1 MIKIYSNDAVS
12 KDYIY
17 KEKKKDK
24 NENNKTNSKLLTFIR
39 SHPLLFSLLI
49 VGITMIIIIVIVL
62 YFLLIKNN
70 ENNENKEKDI
80 INYKDH
86 ENNQEKSEEY
96 RIFPLK
102 EGLKLE
108 VMEIYNSINN
118 NDKGTLEQFC
128 DFLSEKASNLK
139 DEQKVYLVYY
149 WITQNIKYDYDG
161 YYAGIYE
168 CNPEKFFQSKTT
180 VCSGYSRLFR
190 RLLISMNYTENN
202 IANIQGYARGLRF
215 SKTHELKIDH
225 EWNDY

>member
-24 NENNKTNSKLLTFIR
+24 NENNKTNSKLLSFIR

-118 NDKGTLEQFC
+118 N
-128 DFLSEKASNLK
+128 EK
-139 DEQKVYLVYY
+139 
-149 WITQNIKYDYDG
+149 
-161 YYAGIYE
+161 
-168 CNPEKFFQSKTT
+168 
-180 VCSGYSRLFR
+180 
-190 RLLISMNYTENN
+190 
-202 IANIQGYARGLRF
+202 
-215 SKTHELKIDH
+215 EL
-225 EWNDY
+225 

>member
-24 NENNKTNSKLLTFIR
+24 NENNKTNSKLFSFIN

-118 NDKGTLEQFC
+118 NDKGTLKQF
-128 DFLSEKASNLK
+128 
-139 DEQKVYLVYY
+139 
-149 WITQNIKYDYDG
+149 
-161 YYAGIYE
+161 
-168 CNPEKFFQSKTT
+168 
-180 VCSGYSRLFR
+180 
-190 RLLISMNYTENN
+190 
-202 IANIQGYARGLRF
+202 
-215 SKTHELKIDH
+215 
-225 EWNDY
+225 